1 MKQANK
7 LSGISLIA
15 VFMALSMIFCAG
27 GLIFY
32 NHQKKIVVSE
42 RHNDLMAISQL
53 KVDQIVNWRSER
65 LGNASAIFN
74 NLLAID
80 AVHEMIAGTRPDE
93 NDRKL
98 SEWLFSIQ
106 KSYDYSS
113 VLLLDTNLQILI
125 SSSPVEPVGVF
136 GKKMASQ
143 SMLEKKII
151 FTDLHKSADS
161 SPHIGL
167 IIPLFTSHADTT
179 GLIGVIFFRIDVT
192 KFLFPL
198 IQSWPTPSRTSE
210 TLLIRREGNNVLFL
224 NELRHQKNTALN
236 LIYPLTD
243 TLLPATKAALG
254 ITGIVEGRDY
264 RGKRV
269 LANIEKIPG
278 TNWFMIAKVD
288 ADEIFY
294 PLREQALSIFLL
306 TVLLILVGA
315 LITYF
320 LWRRHALNAEIER
333 TALLRHFDNFF
344 KYASDAI
351 ILTDASGNITQIND
365 KACSIYGYSSE
376 ELMRLNFSRLVL
388 PKTKNQTEETVSFPK
403 KSTEGTIFETRHIR
417 KNGET
422 FPVEISSRSIRVNDS
437 EFFQAIIRDITER
450 KAAEETILINEA
462 RLSGLLRLSQHQ
474 TKTIQEFLDF
484 ALEEAINLTQSKIGY
499 IYFYDEDKQEFT
511 LNSWS
516 GKVMDECT
524 IIDPQTIYQLQ
535 KTGIWGEAVRQRKP
549 ILINDF
555 QAEHP
560 LKKGYPE
567 GHALLH
573 KFLTIP
579 VFIESRIVAVVAVA
593 NKETDYTDADINQLT
608 LMMDS
613 VWRITARK
621 KAETELIKNRRF
633 LSDLIENSGTIIYVK
648 DLDGKYVLVNRKWE
662 EVSNLSR
669 EFAINKTDKEL
680 FPGEKGQHFFHSD
693 QEAIKSGILTEK
705 EEVLEDS
712 SGIRYFISI
721 KFPMLDENNLIN
733 GICVISID
741 ITERK
746 QAEADILKLNEN
758 LEKTIQE
765 RTAELLD
772 LYNNAP
778 CGYHSLNHEGI
789 FERINDTGLK
799 WLGYEREEV
808 VGKLKFSD
816 VISTDSKKTFAK
828 NFPIFKQQGWITDLE
843 FDMIRKD
850 GTVLPVLLSATARY
864 DQQGNYLRSRS
875 TIIDHTHRKKT
886 AELLKEA
893 HHQLENTNKELEAF
907 AYSVSH
913 DLRAPL
919 RGIDGWSLALLEDF
933 GHLFDEKAQQYL
945 GRVRSETQRMGHLID
960 DMLKLS
966 RVTRSEMKSENVALS
981 ALVRAIS
988 ERLQEANPQRKFEFI
1003 IQPDL
1008 TAHGDSQLLEI
1019 ALTNLLD
1026 NAVKFTGMREITRIE
1041 FGAIF
1046 IGDELNYYIRDNG
1059 VGFDMNYSK
1068 KLFGAFQRMH
1078 KQTDFPGTGIGL
1090 ETVQRIIHRHSGQIR
1105 VEAKVDVGA
1114 TFYFTIG
1121 TRV

>member
-1 MKQANK
+1 
-7 LSGISLIA
+7 
-15 VFMALSMIFCAG
+15 MALSMIFCAG

-32 NHQKKIVVSE
+32 NHQKKIFVSE
-42 RHNDLMAISQL
+42 KHNNLIAISQL
-53 KVDQIVNWRSER
+53 KVDQIVNWRNER
-65 LGNASAIFN
+65 LGNASTIFN

-80 AVHEMIAGTRPDE
+80 AVHEMITGTRPDE
-93 NDRKL
+93 NYRKL

-136 GKKMASQ
+136 GKKMALQ
-143 SMLEKKII
+143 AMMEKKII
-151 FTDLHKSADS
+151 FTDLNKSDNS
-161 SPHIGL
+161 GPHIGL
-167 IIPLFTSHADTT
+167 IIPLFSSHADTT
-179 GLIGVIFFRIDVT
+179 GLIGVIFFRIDAER
-192 KFLFPL
+192 FLFPL
-198 IQSWPTPSRTSE
+198 IQTWPTPSRTSE
-210 TLLIRREGNNVLFL
+210 TILIRKEGNNVLYL
-224 NELRHQKNTALN
+224 NELRHRKNTALN
-236 LIYPLTD
+236 LVFPLTD

-278 TNWFMIAKVD
+278 TTWFMITKVD

-306 TVLLILVGA
+306 IVLLILVGA
-315 LITYF
+315 LIIYV
-320 LWRRHALNAEIER
+320 LWRRHALAAEIEQ

-351 ILTDASGNITQIND
+351 ILTDANGNITQINE
-365 KACSIYGYSSE
+365 KACSIYGYYSE
-376 ELMRLNFSRLVL
+376 ELMKLNFSTLVL
-388 PKTKNQTEETVSFPK
+388 PKTKNQTELIFSLPN
-403 KSTEGTIFETRHIR
+403 KSAEGTIFETRHIR
-417 KNGET
+417 KNGEI

-462 RLSGLLRLSQHQ
+462 RLSSLLRLSQHQ

-516 GKVMDECT
+516 GKVLDECT
-524 IIDPQTIYQLQ
+524 IIDPQTIYELE

-549 ILINDF
+549 IMLNDF

-567 GHALLH
+567 GHTPLH
-573 KFLTIP
+573 KYLTIP
-579 VFIESRIVAVVAVA
+579 VIIENKIVAVVAVA
-593 NKETDYTDADINQLT
+593 NKETNYTNADVNQLT

-613 VWRITARK
+613 VWRITERK

-648 DLDGKYVLVNRKWE
+648 DLEGKYVLVNRKWE
-662 EVSNLSR
+662 AVSDLSR
-669 EFAINKTDKEL
+669 EFAIGKTDKEL
-680 FPGEKGQHFFHSD
+680 FPGEKGQQFYLDD
-693 QEAIKSGILTEK
+693 QEAIKSGILIEK
-705 EEVLEDS
+705 EEMLLDS

-733 GICVISID
+733 GICVISMD
-741 ITERK
+741 ITGRK
-746 QAEADILKLNEN
+746 QAEEDIIKINEN
-758 LEKTIQE
+758 LEKTISE
-765 RTAELLD
+765 RTSELLD

-778 CGYHSLNHEGI
+778 CGYHSLNNDAF
-789 FERINDTGLK
+789 FELINDTELK
-799 WLGYEREEV
+799 WLGYEREEI

-816 VISTDSKKTFAK
+816 VISIESKKTFAK

-850 GTVLPVLLSATARY
+850 GTVLPVLLSATALY
-864 DQQGNYLRSRS
+864 DQQGNYLRSRM
-875 TIIDHTHRKKT
+875 TIIDHTHRKK
-886 AELLKEA
+886 AADLLNEA
-893 HHQLENTNKELEAF
+893 NHKLENTNMELEAF

-966 RVTRSEMKSENVALS
+966 RVNRSEMKLEIVEFS
-981 ALVRAIS
+981 ALIS
-988 ERLQEANPQRKFEFI
+988 SITQRIQEANPQRRFEFT
-1003 IQPDL
+1003 IQPGL
-1008 TAHGDSQLLEI
+1008 MVIGDPQLLEI

-1026 NAVKFTGMREITRIE
+1026 NAVKFTGMREITCIE
-1041 FGAIF
+1041 FGVIV

-1090 ETVQRIIHRHSGQIR
+1090 ATVQRIIHRHSGQIWA
-1105 VEAKVDVGA
+1105 EAKVDEGA
-1114 TFYFTIG
+1114 AFYFTIG
-1121 TRV
+1121 TRL